1 MSTLE
6 IVASAEGGRY
16 WEVVRGMRRGARVIV
31 EIAGRHGGSWVCARR
46 RVVVESGRRKIRGE
60 RILGISGKNRSSSR
74 GVHFHC
80 QAVTDS
86 GRLQITVSD
95 IRMLMGLASVA
106 GAVGQKGR
114 K

>member
-1 MSTLE
+1 M
-6 IVASAEGGRY
+6 
-16 WEVVRGMRRGARVIV
+16 
-31 EIAGRHGGSWVCARR
+31 
-46 RVVVESGRRKIRGE
+46 ESGRWKIRGA

-106 GAVGQKGR
+106 EAVGQKGR
-114 K
+114 N